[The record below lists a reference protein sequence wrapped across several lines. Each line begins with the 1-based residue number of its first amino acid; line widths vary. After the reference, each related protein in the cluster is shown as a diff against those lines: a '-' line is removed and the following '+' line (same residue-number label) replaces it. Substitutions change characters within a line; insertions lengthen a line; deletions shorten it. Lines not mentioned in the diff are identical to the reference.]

1 MSNNRAV
8 SEVIGALLMITL
20 AVTAGILVYVYSSGL
35 MGSLYGAKVQQPYVE
50 HLSLDYYKW
59 SLGSTSGNVTLK
71 LRNTGSAQVTLADF
85 FIAGNQISHSNVM
98 CQVNSPCP
106 VTLSYSGPIASQFT
120 RGLSYNVRAVTIDG
134 AVFDFACIAGTAS

>member
-8 SEVIGALLMITL
+8 SEVVGALLMIAL

-59 SLGSTSGNVTLK
+59 SLGSTSGNVTLN

-98 CQVNSPCP
+98 CQVNSLCP
-106 VTLSYSGPIASQFT
+106 VTLSYSGLQFT
-120 RGLSYNVRAVTIDG
+120 LGISYNVRAVTVDG

>member
-8 SEVIGALLMITL
+8 SEVVGALLMITL
-20 AVTAGILVYVYSSGL
+20 AVTAGVLVYVYSSGL

-50 HLSLDYYKW
+50 HLSLDYYQW

-106 VTLSYSGPIASQFT
+106 VTLSYSGLQFT
-120 RGLSYNVRAVTIDG
+120 LGISYNVRAVTIDG

>member
-1 MSNNRAV
+1 LSNNRSV
-8 SEVIGALLMITL
+8 SEVVGALLMITL
-20 AVTAGILVYVYSSGL
+20 AVTAGVLVYVYSSGL

-98 CQVNSPCP
+98 CQVNSACP
-106 VTLSYSGPIASQFT
+106 VTLSYSGLQFT